1 MVHIIKCTDY
11 NQIIGT
17 FVVWMGCETDHLQAL
32 GIPGAVWRCGL
43 GATAGVPGRSD
54 YRLAV
59 ISHPGVHPL
68 LTRQAS
74 PAKTVAGDRR
84 KQTGT
89 FPSGLAG
96 VNGCDEIN

>member
-1 MVHIIKCTDY
+1 MEVWAGGDCWGSW
-11 NQIIGT
+11 NGQIT
-17 FVVWMGCETDHLQAL
+17 ES
-32 GIPGAVWRCGL
+32 P
-43 GATAGVPGRSD
+43 
-54 YRLAV
+54 V

-96 VNGCDEIN
+96 VNDCDEINSI